1 MKKDIQPPKVEDIAV
16 AVVPEIN
23 DEGAQEWAV
32 YVLNFKSN
40 AVTGVLVS
48 SQGYG
53 EVDGEMVKT
62 SQLRHF
68 LEDLEPG
75 SYKKV
80 EMIMEN
86 TFHLN
91 NQYWVSFWEGDQ
103 MLDKKFIFLPD
114 SIQEANLV
122 MIPVLDAK
130 GVVIR

>member
-23 DEGAQEWAV
+23 EQNEQEWGV
-32 YVLNFKSN
+32 YVLNFKSTKI
-40 AVTGVLVS
+40 TGVLVS

-53 EVDGEMVKT
+53 EIEGEVVKT

-68 LEDLEPG
+68 LEDMEAG

-86 TFHLN
+86 TFLLN
-91 NQYWVSFWEGDQ
+91 NQYWVSFWEDGQ

-122 MIPVLDAK
+122 MIPMLDAK